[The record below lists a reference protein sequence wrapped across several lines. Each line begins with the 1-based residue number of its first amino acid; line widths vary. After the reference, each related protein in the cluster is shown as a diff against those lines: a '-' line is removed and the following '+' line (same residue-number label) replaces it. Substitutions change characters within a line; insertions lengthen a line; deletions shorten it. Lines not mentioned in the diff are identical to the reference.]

1 MCLSSTRVLI
11 VNVMIKLEA
20 TMTINTDYSTF
31 SNELYKFKKDI
42 KTNYRGA
49 NIDFSDLEY
58 KILVLPE
65 KLTYNQ
71 VVWIKFNKAST
82 NILKKAFIKAGLRIK
97 NLVKIQELEWDF
109 FNDSHDANIY
119 KEIMSNLK

>member
-1 MCLSSTRVLI
+1 
-11 VNVMIKLEA
+11 
-20 TMTINTDYSTF
+20 MTINTDYSTF